1 MNSHRHIHKDG
12 FTLLEVLVA
21 LFILLFGIVAVMQ
34 FFPVSLLQARTA
46 AERTVSSQAADSVLG
61 QIRQV
66 GAASLFNDQLPRTL
80 MHFDRAD
87 GIYGYDTTIQRLN
100 SPANV
105 SLQRVTLT
113 VTLPNGRQQSFV
125 TYVSEQ

>member
-1 MNSHRHIHKDG
+1 MNMPHRTHRGG

-61 QIRQV
+61 QIRQF

-80 MHFDRAD
+80 LHFDRAD

-100 SPANV
+100 APANV
-105 SLQRVTLT
+105 SFQRVTLT
-113 VTLPNGRQQSFV
+113 VTLPNGRQQTFV

>member
-1 MNSHRHIHKDG
+1 MIRQRRIHTQG

-34 FFPVSLLQARTA
+34 MFPTSLLQARTA
-46 AERTVSSQAADSVLG
+46 AERTVASQAADSVMG
-61 QIRQV
+61 QIRQF
-66 GAASLFNDQLPRTL
+66 GAASLLHDQLPLTL
-80 MHFDRAD
+80 LHFDRARPV
-87 GIYGYDTTIQRLN
+87 TVSLVNTP
-100 SPANV
+100 SNV

-113 VTLPNGRQQSFV
+113 VVMPNGRQQSFV